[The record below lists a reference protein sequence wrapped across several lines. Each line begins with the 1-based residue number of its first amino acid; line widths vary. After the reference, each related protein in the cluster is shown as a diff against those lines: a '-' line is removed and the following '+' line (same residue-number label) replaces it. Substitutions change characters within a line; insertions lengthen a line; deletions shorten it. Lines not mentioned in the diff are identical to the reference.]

1 MKTVISETL
10 VEWDDNKNRINIQKH
25 GISFETA
32 ALVFADEERIEYYD
46 KLHSIDED
54 RYVVLGCVQ
63 GILYVVYTMRDEA
76 ARLISARMQRQQK
89 GRSIMENET
98 IVRTVIHSGQQ
109 PTEAQ
114 IREIESAASKP
125 VVPDEDAPELTLEQY
140 AEMAAIARN
149 RRSQK
154 VKPVIALRISP
165 ETLDKAK
172 ATGKGYTGFL
182 SRLLDNAI
190 NDPQLVSKS
199 L

>member
-1 MKTVISETL
+1 
-10 VEWDDNKNRINIQKH
+10 
-25 GISFETA
+25 
-32 ALVFADEERIEYYD
+32 
-46 KLHSIDED
+46 
-54 RYVVLGCVQ
+54 
-63 GILYVVYTMRDEA
+63 
-76 ARLISARMQRQQK
+76 
-89 GRSIMENET
+89 MENET

>member
-1 MKTVISETL
+1 
-10 VEWDDNKNRINIQKH
+10 
-25 GISFETA
+25 
-32 ALVFADEERIEYYD
+32 
-46 KLHSIDED
+46 
-54 RYVVLGCVQ
+54 
-63 GILYVVYTMRDEA
+63 
-76 ARLISARMQRQQK
+76 
-89 GRSIMENET
+89 MENEN
-98 IVRTVIHSGQQ
+98 IVRTVIHAGQQ

-114 IREIESAASKP
+114 IREIELAASKP
-125 VVPDEDAPELTLEQY
+125 VVPDDDAPELTLEQY
-140 AEMAAIARN
+140 AEMAAIAKK
-149 RRSQK
+149 RRSQQ

>member
-1 MKTVISETL
+1 
-10 VEWDDNKNRINIQKH
+10 
-25 GISFETA
+25 
-32 ALVFADEERIEYYD
+32 
-46 KLHSIDED
+46 
-54 RYVVLGCVQ
+54 
-63 GILYVVYTMRDEA
+63 
-76 ARLISARMQRQQK
+76 
-89 GRSIMENET
+89 MENET

-114 IREIESAASKP
+114 IREIESAASRP
-125 VVPDEDAPELTLEQY
+125 VIPDEDAPELTLEQY

-165 ETLDKAK
+165 ETVDKAN